1 MNRPPAERFAKGK
14 TEPNRQSVGERVE
27 VEKFDD
33 GLYQARAGELRKL
46 DVEDD
51 GLKKIRVSQTA
62 FESVRTV
69 QKQMRKLLGGRK
81 PDISLVAEA
90 MLMHAGQIE
99 GIEEQVR
106 QYAIKVFSGEQ

>member
-1 MNRPPAERFAKGK
+1 MEK
-14 TEPNRQSVGERVE
+14 VDVE
-27 VEKFDD
+27 D
-33 GLYQARAGELRKL
+33 GLYQARAGELHKL

-62 FESVRTV
+62 FESVRSV

-90 MLMHAGQIE
+90 MLMHAAQIE

-106 QYAIKVFSGEQ
+106 LYAIKVFSGEQ